1 MIDNS
6 VDKGTLTI
14 VVRNTGNGF
23 DLCEMGYSLNPGE
36 EIVDINIRIIK
47 VKIKKWN
54 HRHTIN
60 KFTKINSNTRK
71 IKTIIWQSIEN
82 RN

>member
-1 MIDNS
+1 MET
-6 VDKGTLTI
+6 KGTNDASFRIT
-14 VVRNTGNGF
+14 
-23 DLCEMGYSLNPGE
+23 LNKVKIDKFNSENLKIYAE